1 MKKNYRI
8 LIVEDETDLAEL
20 LKLNLESEGFRVTL
34 ALHGAIAINLLKTES
49 FDLIIMDIMMPSMDG
64 LTATHHIRLSSNNVP
79 ILILSAGSTA
89 QDRINGLRSG
99 ADDYMSKPFEMEE
112 LVLRVEKIL
121 MRAHREDPVINYME
135 FEFGGNYVNFNSYEA
150 KGVNGEFKLTKKEA
164 QLLRLLIEKK
174 NMVVSRE
181 EILKTVWGYT
191 VFPSTRTIDNFIL
204 AFRKYFE
211 TDIKNPRYFL
221 SHRGLG
227 YKFSEL
233 GED

>member
-1 MKKNYRI
+1 
-8 LIVEDETDLAEL
+8 
-20 LKLNLESEGFRVTL
+20 
-34 ALHGAIAINLLKTES
+34 
-49 FDLIIMDIMMPSMDG
+49 MDIMMPSMDG

-89 QDRINGLRSG
+89 QDRINGLKSG
-99 ADDYMSKPFEMEE
+99 ADDYMSKPFELEE
-112 LVLRVEKIL
+112 LLLRVQKIL
-121 MRAHREDPVINYME
+121 MRAHREDPTINFME
-135 FEFGGNYVNFNSYEA
+135 FTFGGNFVDFNSYKA
-150 KGVNGEFKLTKKEA
+150 MGINGEFKLTKKEA

-174 NMVVSRE
+174 NQVVTRE

-211 TDIKNPRYFL
+211 EDIKNPKYFL

-227 YKFSEL
+227 YKFN
-233 GED
+233 DKD

>member
-8 LIVEDETDLAEL
+8 LIVEDESDLAEL
-20 LKLNLESEGFRVTL
+20 LKLNLESEGYRVTL

>member
-8 LIVEDETDLAEL
+8 LIVEDEADIAEL
-20 LKLNLESEGFRVTL
+20 LKLNLELEGYRITI
-34 ALHGAIAINLLKTES
+34 APHGAVAINLLKTES

-79 ILILSAGSTA
+79 ILILSAGSTP

-99 ADDYMSKPFEMEE
+99 ADDYMSKPFEIEE
-112 LVLRVEKIL
+112 LILRVEKIL

-135 FEFGGNYVNFNSYEA
+135 YEFGGNYVNFNSYEA
-150 KGVNGEFKLTKKEA
+150 RGINGDFKLTKKEA

-174 NMVVSRE
+174 NFVVSRE

-211 TDIKNPRYFL
+211 KDIKNPRYFL

-227 YKFSEL
+227 YKFSEN
-233 GED
+233 GE

>member
-1 MKKNYRI
+1 M
-8 LIVEDETDLAEL
+8 
-20 LKLNLESEGFRVTL
+20 TL
-34 ALHGAIAINLLKTES
+34 APHGAVAINKLKTES

-79 ILILSAGSTA
+79 ILILSAGNTA
-89 QDRINGLRSG
+89 QDRINGLKSG
-99 ADDYMSKPFEMEE
+99 ADDYMSKPFELEE
-112 LVLRVEKIL
+112 LLLRVQKIL
-121 MRAHREDPVINYME
+121 MRAHRDDPAINFME
-135 FEFGGNYVNFNSYEA
+135 FNFGGNFVDFNSYKA
-150 KGVNGEFKLTKKEA
+150 MGINGEFKLTKKEA

-174 NMVVSRE
+174 NQVVTRE

-211 TDIKNPRYFL
+211 VDIKNPKYFL

-227 YKFSEL
+227 YKFN
-233 GED
+233 DKD

>member
-20 LKLNLESEGFRVTL
+20 LKLNLEMQGYRVTI
-34 ALHGAIAINLLKTES
+34 AHHGAIAINLLKTES

-79 ILILSAGSTA
+79 ILILSAGSTP

-99 ADDYMSKPFEMEE
+99 ADDYMSKPFEIEE

-121 MRAHREDPVINYME
+121 MRAHREDPAINYME
-135 FEFGGNYVNFNSYEA
+135 YEFGGNYVNFNSYEA
-150 KGVNGEFKLTKKEA
+150 RGINGEFKLTKKEA

-174 NMVVSRE
+174 NFVVSRE

-211 TDIKNPRYFL
+211 RDIKNPRYFL

-227 YKFSEL
+227 YKFSEN
-233 GED
+233 GE

>member
-1 MKKNYRI
+1 
-8 LIVEDETDLAEL
+8 LAP
-20 LKLNLESEGFRVTL
+20 
-34 ALHGAIAINLLKTES
+34 HGAMAINKLKTES

-79 ILILSAGSTA
+79 ILILSAGNTA
-89 QDRINGLRSG
+89 QDRINGLKSG
-99 ADDYMSKPFEMEE
+99 ADDYMSKPFELEE
-112 LVLRVEKIL
+112 LLLRVQKIL
-121 MRAHREDPVINYME
+121 MRAHREDPAINFME
-135 FEFGGNYVNFNSYEA
+135 FTFGGNFVDFNSYKA
-150 KGVNGEFKLTKKEA
+150 MGINGEFKLTKKEA

-174 NMVVSRE
+174 NQVVTRE

-211 TDIKNPRYFL
+211 EDIKNPKYFL

-227 YKFSEL
+227 YKFN
-233 GED
+233 DKD

>member
-8 LIVEDETDLAEL
+8 LIVEDESDLAEL

>member
-20 LKLNLESEGFRVTL
+20 LKLNLESEGYRVTL